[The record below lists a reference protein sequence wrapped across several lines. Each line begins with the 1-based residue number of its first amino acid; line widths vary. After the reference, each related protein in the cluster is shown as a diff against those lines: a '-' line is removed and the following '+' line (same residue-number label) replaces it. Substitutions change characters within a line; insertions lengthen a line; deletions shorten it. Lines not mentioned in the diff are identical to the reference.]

1 MEHNMANI
9 TIIIGL
15 LLIALGAGGYYGGG
29 QASMTAMIPAFFG
42 LPIALLGVVALKEKL
57 RKHAMHGA
65 VLLGL
70 LGFVGAL
77 MRPVM
82 KLFGEEP
89 FELNMAV
96 GSQLAMAAICLVF
109 VVLCVRSFIAARKSR
124 EAEGV

>member
-77 MRPVM
+77 MSPIM
-82 KLFGEEP
+82 KLIRRETI
-89 FELNMAV
+89 ELNLAT
-96 GSQLAMAAICLVF
+96 GSQLAMAAICLIF

>member
-1 MEHNMANI
+1 MANI

-109 VVLCVRSFIAARKSR
+109 VVLCIRSFIAARKSR

>member
-1 MEHNMANI
+1 MANI

-15 LLIALGAGGYYGGG
+15 LLMALGAGGYFGGG
-29 QASMTAMIPAFFG
+29 QASMTALIPAFFG
-42 LPIALLGVVALKEKL
+42 LPIALLGVLALKEKL

-77 MRPVM
+77 MRPV
-82 KLFGEEP
+82 KNLFGEEP
-89 FELNMAV
+89 FELNLAT
-96 GSQLAMAAICLVF
+96 GSQLVMALICLVF

-124 EAEGV
+124 EAQDA

>member
-1 MEHNMANI
+1 MANI

-29 QASMTAMIPAFFG
+29 QPSMTAMIPAFFG

>member
-1 MEHNMANI
+1 
-9 TIIIGL
+9 
-15 LLIALGAGGYYGGG
+15 
-29 QASMTAMIPAFFG
+29 
-42 LPIALLGVVALKEKL
+42 

>member
-1 MEHNMANI
+1 MANI

-109 VVLCVRSFIAARKSR
+109 VALCIRSFIAARKSR